1 MPIIEPIKD
10 VSDWTVD
17 DWRGAFNTL
26 TELYSKALSRAEAAE
41 AILSAPDK
49 VIDNMTAV
57 ISERIAAE
65 RRVAELEARL
75 ADEWQPVTEPPT
87 TEEMYLTWDG
97 YEIKALGY
105 YTYWEDDSLTW
116 RDEFDEPV
124 ADITHWRPLPP
135 PPAATE

>member
-1 MPIIEPIKD
+1 MIDFDNNETYD
-10 VSDWTVD
+10 LFMA
-17 DWRGAFNTL
+17 AFD
-26 TELYSKALSRAEAAE
+26 KAMQLSTFENRNRVRQMFRDQMRRTAAAE
-41 AILSAPDK
+41 A
-49 VIDNMTAV
+49 
-57 ISERIAAE
+57 
-65 RRVAELEARL
+65 RVTELEARL
-75 ADEWQPVTEPPT
+75 AEQAWRLVTEPPT